1 MNINVESSSP
11 LRRKVTIELDQD
23 EISQELDRSYSE
35 LKRNVHLKG
44 FRPGRAPRQILER
57 MFGDQVRTEVIQKL
71 IKESTEKALTEHNL
85 TPVAEPEI
93 VTEETDL
100 KKALRFA
107 AVFDIKPEIL
117 VQDYEHLKVPQ
128 QTVEVSEADVDAAMQ
143 RLRERLAPLKKVEDR
158 TRVEPGDF
166 VIAELEAFADGAP
179 VPGSKLESRL
189 LEVSDKSIAH
199 GLHEV
204 LAGAEVGV
212 EGSRRRSYPAEYTE
226 KDLAGKDVEWRYK
239 VSEIFRREL
248 PNLDDEFAKDQ
259 GEFQS
264 LAELRE
270 QMRTNLL
277 AQARQEADAKVR
289 QGLLEIVLER
299 NPVEVPQSLIER
311 EQHHLEAEFAATLQ
325 AGGMSAEQAAEAAH
339 KNHDE
344 FKARAEKRAHSSL
357 IVDALA
363 DQEKIEV
370 SDEEVA
376 ERVALIVTQAGR
388 DRERVA
394 NHYAKEE
401 NRASMRNMMRREK
414 TLDLL
419 LARAQKD
426 DDDSAQAAHAVSAVS
441 EHTGA
446 SGAESGTSG
455 AESGASAVEGG
466 ASGAEGGASSAEAGR
481 GPQGGEIE

>member
-23 EISQELDRSYSE
+23 EIGQELERSYSQ
-35 LKRNVHLKG
+35 LRRSVHLKG

-57 MFGDQVRTEVIQKL
+57 LFGDQVRGEVIQKL
-71 IKESTEKALTEHNL
+71 IKDSTEKALSEHHL

-107 AVFDIKPEIL
+107 AVFDIKPEIT
-117 VQDYEHLKVPQ
+117 VKDYENLKVPHQ
-128 QTVEVSEADVDAAMQ
+128 EATVSEEQVDAAMQ
-143 RLRERLAPLKKVEDR
+143 RLRERLATLKKVDDR
-158 TRVEPGDF
+158 TRVAPGDF

-179 VPGSKLESRL
+179 IAGSKLESRL
-189 LEVSDKSIAH
+189 LEVSDKTIAH

-204 LAGAEVGV
+204 LSGAEVGV
-212 EGSRRRSYPAEYTE
+212 EGSARRSYAGDYAE

-264 LAELRE
+264 LAELRDRMH
-270 QMRTNLL
+270 QNLL
-277 AQARQEADAKVR
+277 LQARQEADAKVR

-299 NPVEVPQSLIER
+299 NPVEVPQSLIEH
-311 EQHHLEAEFAATLQ
+311 EQHVLEAEFAAALQ
-325 AGGMSAEQAAEAAH
+325 ANGMPAEQAMEAAH
-339 KNHDE
+339 KSHDE

-357 IVDALA
+357 ILDALA

-370 SDEEVA
+370 SEEELA
-376 ERVALIVTQAGR
+376 EQIATIVTQSGR

-394 NHYAKEE
+394 NFYGKEE
-401 NRASMRNMMRREK
+401 NQAAMRGTMRREK
-414 TLDLL
+414 TLNLL
-419 LARAQKD
+419 LERAQKED
-426 DDDSAQAAHAVSAVS
+426 RESAGAPGGG
-441 EHTGA
+441 EGA
-446 SGAESGTSG
+446 SEVGGGETG
-455 AESGASAVEGG
+455 GG
-466 ASGAEGGASSAEAGR
+466 AAPGESA
-481 GPQGGEIE
+481 

>member
-23 EISQELDRSYSE
+23 EIGHELDRSYSE
-35 LKRNVHLKG
+35 LKRGVHLKG
-44 FRPGRAPRQILER
+44 FRPGHAPRQMLER

-71 IKESTEKALTEHNL
+71 IKESTEKALSEHHLN
-85 TPVAEPEI
+85 PVAEPEI

-100 KKALRFA
+100 KKAVRFA
-107 AVFDIKPEIL
+107 IVFDIKPEIE
-117 VQDYEHLKVPQ
+117 VKDYENLKVPQ
-128 QTVEVSEADVDAAMQ
+128 QAVEVSEADVDAALQ
-143 RLRERLAPLKKVEDR
+143 RLRERMAPLKKVEDR

-166 VIAELEAFADGAP
+166 VIAQLEAFADGAP
-179 VPGSKLESRL
+179 IAGSKLDSRL
-189 LEVSDKSIAH
+189 LQVSGTTLAH

-204 LAGAEVGV
+204 LTGAEVGV
-212 EGSRRRSYPAEYTE
+212 EGSQRRSYPADHTE

-239 VSEIFRREL
+239 VTEILHREL

-264 LAELRE
+264 LAELRDK
-270 QMRTNLL
+270 MRDNLL

-299 NPVEVPQSLIER
+299 NPVEIPQSLVER
-311 EQHHLEAEFAATLQ
+311 EQHQLEAEFAATLQ

-344 FKARAEKRAHSSL
+344 FKTRAEKRAHSSL
-357 IVDALA
+357 IIDAIA

-376 ERVALIVTQAGR
+376 ERVAVIVTQAGR

-394 NHYAKEE
+394 NFYAKEE
-401 NRASMRNMMRREK
+401 NRPALRNNMRREK

-419 LARAQKD
+419 LARAQREEG
-426 DDDSAQAAHAVSAVS
+426 AQAA
-441 EHTGA
+441 GA
-446 SGAESGTSG
+446 QGSSGESGS
-455 AESGASAVEGG
+455 
-466 ASGAEGGASSAEAGR
+466 AEGGETSGGAE
-481 GPQGGEIE
+481 QGETN

>member
-1 MNINVESSSP
+1 MNINVENVESSSP

-23 EISQELDRSYSE
+23 EIGNELDRSYSE
-35 LKRNVHLKG
+35 LKRSVHLKG
-44 FRPGRAPRQILER
+44 FRPGHAPRQMLER

-71 IKESTEKALTEHNL
+71 IKESTEKALSEHNL
-85 TPVAEPEI
+85 SPVAEPEI

-100 KKALRFA
+100 KKAVRFA
-107 AVFDIKPEIL
+107 VVFDVKPEIL
-117 VQDYEHLKVPQ
+117 VRDYENLKVPQ
-128 QTVEVSEADVDAAMQ
+128 QTVEVSESDVDAALQ
-143 RLRERLAPLKKVEDR
+143 RLRERMAPLKKVEDR

-166 VIAELEAFADGAP
+166 VIAQLEAFADGVSIA
-179 VPGSKLESRL
+179 GSKLDSRL
-189 LEVSDKSIAH
+189 LQVSDTTLAH

-204 LAGAEVGV
+204 LSGAEVGV
-212 EGSRRRSYPAEYTE
+212 EGSRRRSYPEDHSE

-264 LAELRE
+264 LAELRDKL
-270 QMRTNLL
+270 RDDLL

-299 NPVEVPQSLIER
+299 NPVEIPQSLIER
-311 EQHHLEAEFAATLQ
+311 EQHQLEAEFAATLQ
-325 AGGMSAEQAAEAAH
+325 AGGMPAEQAAEAAH

-344 FKARAEKRAHSSL
+344 FKTRAEKRAHSSL
-357 IVDALA
+357 IVDAIA

-370 SDEEVA
+370 SDEELA
-376 ERVALIVTQAGR
+376 ERVAVIVTQAGR

-394 NHYAKEE
+394 NFYGKEE
-401 NRASMRNMMRREK
+401 NRAGLRSVIRREK

-419 LARAQKD
+419 LARAQR
-426 DDDSAQAAHAVSAVS
+426 
-441 EHTGA
+441 EEG
-446 SGAESGTSG
+446 
-455 AESGASAVEGG
+455 AVETAG
-466 ASGAEGGASSAEAGR
+466 AQGPGEQSGGAEGGQSGSGAET
-481 GPQGGEIE
+481 GETS